1 MNNKKLVRD
10 ILISIPIGILY
21 ILFINKMNQIITND
35 LEYAKKIKKSIMINF
50 IASIVG
56 FILAYKIFGN
66 EKLYNR
72 IIKYALIFGS
82 TLIFINAILYNWPE
96 LQTDTK
102 AIIFGITLIVSVLIT
117 YKL

>member
-1 MNNKKLVRD
+1 MSNKKLVRD
-10 ILISIPIGILY
+10 ILIAVPIGILY
-21 ILFINKMNQIITND
+21 ILFINKLNQIVTSD
-35 LEYAKKIKKSIMINF
+35 LEYAEKIKKSIMINF

-56 FILAYKIFGN
+56 FVLAYKVFGN

-82 TLIFINAILYNWPE
+82 TLIFMNALLYNWPD

-102 AIIFGITLIVSVLIT
+102 AIIFGITLVVAILIT

>member
-1 MNNKKLVRD
+1 MSNKTLVRD
-10 ILISIPIGILY
+10 ILIAVPIGILY
-21 ILFINKMNQIITND
+21 ILFINKLNQIITND
-35 LEYAKKIKKSIMINF
+35 LEYAEKIKKSIMINF
-50 IASIVG
+50 VASIVG
-56 FILAYKIFGN
+56 FILAYKVFGN

-96 LQTDTK
+96 LETDTK
-102 AIIFGITLIVSVLIT
+102 AIIFGITLVISILIT